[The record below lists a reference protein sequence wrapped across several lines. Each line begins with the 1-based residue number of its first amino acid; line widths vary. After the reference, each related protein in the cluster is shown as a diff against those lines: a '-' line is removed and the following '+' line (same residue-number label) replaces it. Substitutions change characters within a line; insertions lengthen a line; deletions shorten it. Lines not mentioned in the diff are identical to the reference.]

1 MGSEVSKC
9 SEDGEWRGEPRAE
22 RPGVPHAAADRAA
35 SPESQRE
42 GTASEAQVTRVPP
55 HPISGVVPPVAATA
69 VALVVLGLLA
79 AAGSREPKLPQ
90 GELVLFRSRP
100 RKALLR
106 YALTLGLWEL
116 DRKTTSFAVTT
127 RRLIVARG
135 LIWRHTR
142 SIPLSAI
149 VDVDLVEGLWEG
161 TVRVSERGAN
171 APGDVVMMGPLRTT
185 VARQLASVIASRAG
199 V

>member
-1 MGSEVSKC
+1 MP
-9 SEDGEWRGEPRAE
+9 PR
-22 RPGVPHAAADRAA
+22 
-35 SPESQRE
+35 
-42 GTASEAQVTRVPP
+42 
-55 HPISGVVPPVAATA
+55 PIPNVVPPVAATA
-69 VALVVLGLLA
+69 AAVLVLGLLV
-79 AAGSREPKLPQ
+79 AAGSREPKLPRD
-90 GELVLFRSRP
+90 ELVLFRSRP

-116 DRKTTSFAVTT
+116 DRKTTFFAVTT

-135 LIWRHTR
+135 LIRRHTR

-161 TVRVSERGAN
+161 TVRVSERGAH
-171 APGDVVMMGPLRTT
+171 APDDVVVMGPLRATA
-185 VARQLASVIASRAG
+185 ARRLASVIASRTG